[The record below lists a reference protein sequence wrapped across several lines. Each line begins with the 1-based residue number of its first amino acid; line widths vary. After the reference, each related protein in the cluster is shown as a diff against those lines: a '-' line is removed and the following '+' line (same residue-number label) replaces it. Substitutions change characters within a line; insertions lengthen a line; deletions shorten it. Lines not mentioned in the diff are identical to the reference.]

1 MHVFLVHIAQDPHYL
16 LNALLI
22 NIVDTISELYVKPNL
37 IVLITNKMYALTK
50 KRPCPIYNNNNT
62 NLNVLIANCKKGP
75 CPIYN
80 NNNNNANL
88 IVLIANKVYTLTKKG
103 PCPIY
108 NNINHMKIK

>member
-37 IVLITNKMYALTK
+37 IVLITNKVYALTK
-50 KRPCPIYNNNNT
+50 KR
-62 NLNVLIANCKKGP
+62 P